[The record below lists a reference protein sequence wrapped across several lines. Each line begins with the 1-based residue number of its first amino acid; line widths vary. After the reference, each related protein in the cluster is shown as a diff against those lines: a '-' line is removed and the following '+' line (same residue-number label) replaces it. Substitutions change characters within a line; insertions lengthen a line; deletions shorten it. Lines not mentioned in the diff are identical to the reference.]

1 MKYIIEFV
9 WDLAKLV
16 VAIIILLFVVKIGLV
31 LLAGNF

>member
-16 VAIIILLFVVKIGLV
+16 VAIFVLLFVVKIGLV
-31 LLAGNF
+31 LLAGTL

>member
-9 WDLAKLV
+9 WDVAKLV
-16 VAIIILLFVVKIGLV
+16 VAVFVLLFVVKIGFA

>member
-16 VAIIILLFVVKIGLV
+16 VAIVILLFVVKIGLV
-31 LLAGNF
+31 LLAGSF